1 MCVSVGMAS
10 SYAVLSK
17 FFKFVSF
24 VSKSMAI
31 QVAFDENLLYE
42 FDDCKCCEACLAQ
55 WKDSYC
61 TGECH

>member
-1 MCVSVGMAS
+1 MLCFQSFS
-10 SYAVLSK
+10 SLLIMQ
-17 FFKFVSF
+17 SF

-61 TGECH
+61 TGECQ